1 MSWVKKLATSGL
13 RELIKALEG
22 EVEGLRGDLEELARN
37 RKNTWTE
44 RYAVLTAYDWLN
56 ENLVKL
62 KMIYMS
68 YDLDRYPELRE
79 DLERLL
85 DKMEQL
91 NIWMTDT
98 FMDLMN
104 AELEPVP

>member
-13 RELIKALEG
+13 SEMIKVLRG
-22 EVEGLRGDLEELARN
+22 EVKGLREDLEELSRN
-37 RKNTWTE
+37 RKYTWTE
-44 RYAVLTAYDWLN
+44 RYAVMTAYDWLN
-56 ENLVKL
+56 DRLVEL

-68 YDLDRYPELRE
+68 ESLDRYPELRE
-79 DLERLL
+79 ELGKLIDE
-85 DKMEQL
+85 MEAL

-104 AELEPVP
+104 AELEPTP

>member
-1 MSWVKKLATSGL
+1 MSWVKKLATSGVRDMIRAL
-13 RELIKALEG
+13 NSEL
-22 EVEGLRGDLEELARN
+22 EGLRADLEELSNNRRN
-37 RKNTWTE
+37 TFTE
-44 RYAVLTAYDWLN
+44 RYAVMTAYDWLN

-68 YDLDRYPELRE
+68 HDFDRYPELRE

-85 DKMEQL
+85 DKMEEL

-98 FMDLMN
+98 FIDLMN
-104 AELEPVP
+104 ADPEPVP